1 MTGFEIERMPL
12 EAGRIRAWPDPSGR
26 LTNWPVV
33 YTLNSTRD
41 VYIGETQNAVIRMLQ
56 HLKSPEKQQL
66 DVARIV
72 LDDSFNSSVCLD
84 LESTLIGWFAGD
96 GKFNVLNL
104 NEGVR
109 RLNYPDRDAFQRRF
123 VEIFEALRSGGLFD
137 HDLKAIEN
145 SVLFK
150 LSPFKELT
158 IDQLAAVENILEGLF
173 SDLESGA
180 PSTSVIQGE
189 PGTGK
194 TIVGIYLSK
203 LLRDIQETQDL
214 EDVEGKGVL
223 WEFFTSGYHQLLEGL
238 RIGIVV
244 PQQSLRKSI
253 MRVFDHTPRLDSQMV
268 LTPFQVGASKERFDL
283 LIVDEAHRLNRRAN
297 QPSGPLNLKFAK
309 INERLFGVDDDRYTQ
324 LDWIRAQSNH
334 QILLVDSEQSV
345 RPADLPAEVL
355 RSVVSEAA
363 REHRNFRL
371 ATQMRVQAGT
381 DYVGFVRELMTG
393 SAPMLPDLGEYE
405 LVLFD
410 DFGEMRERI
419 RERDRQHGLARIVAG
434 YAWEWKSD
442 PKRREN
448 RHRPLNERPLDIE
461 IDGVGLRWNS
471 TDTDWINSLHSRE
484 EAGSIHTTQGYDL
497 NYAGVIIG
505 ADLQY
510 DPATRTTRFDRARYF
525 DKKGMENNRRL
536 GIVWTDD
543 ELLRYVRNIYGVLM
557 TRGVRGTYLYACD
570 PELRAH
576 LRKLIPTA

>member
-1 MTGFEIERMPL
+1 M
-12 EAGRIRAWPDPSGR
+12 
-26 LTNWPVV
+26 NWPVV

-41 VYIGETQNAVIRMLQ
+41 IYIGETQNAVTRMLQ
-56 HLKSPEKQQL
+56 HLKNQEKQHL
-66 DVARIV
+66 DIARIV

-109 RLNYPDRDAFQRRF
+109 RLNYPDRDTFQRRF

-173 SDLESGA
+173 SDLASGA

-194 TIVGIYLSK
+194 TIVGIYLTK
-203 LLRDIQETQDL
+203 LLRDIQETRDL
-214 EDVEGKGVL
+214 DDIEGKGVL
-223 WEFFTSGYHQLLEGL
+223 WEFFTSGYRELLEDV

-253 MRVFDHTPRLDSQMV
+253 MRVFDHTPRLDSAMV
-268 LTPFQVGASKERFDL
+268 LTPFQVGASRERFDL

-309 INERLFGVDDDRYTQ
+309 INEHLFGTDDDRYTQ
-324 LDWIRAQSNH
+324 LDWIRAQSTH
-334 QILLVDSEQSV
+334 QVLLIDSEQSV
-345 RPADLPAEVL
+345 RPADLPAETL
-355 RSVVSEAA
+355 RSVVGEAA
-363 REHRNFRL
+363 RESRHFRL
-371 ATQMRVQAGT
+371 ATQMRVKAGT

-393 SAPMLPDLGEYE
+393 SARAMPELGEYE
-405 LVLFD
+405 LLLFEN
-410 DFGEMRERI
+410 FREMRDRI
-419 RERDRQHGLARIVAG
+419 RERDLQHGLSRVVAG

-448 RHRPLNERPLDIE
+448 SRLPLNERPFDIE
-461 IDGVGLRWNS
+461 IDGVSLRWNS
-471 TDTDWINSLHSRE
+471 TDTDWINSFHSRE

-505 ADLQY
+505 ADLRY
-510 DPATRTTRFDRARYF
+510 DPATGSTRFDRANYF

-557 TRGVRGTYLYACD
+557 TRGVRGTYVYACD
-570 PELRAH
+570 PKLRAH
-576 LRKLIPTA
+576 LGRLIPTA